1 MIKRYIKQTWAMLRQ
16 HKLFGA
22 LYIIGTAIPIALTMI
37 VITFQYIRVG
47 SIYPEEHR
55 DEVWITN
62 RAYTQ
67 SGMRWI
73 NLWVVKEWFYPMK
86 GIQAATAFR
95 NDTEAQVLLP
105 DSKASMQVLSKL
117 TDPGFFKVFDF
128 DFLAGKSF
136 TEADLANG
144 NFRAVIT
151 ASLSRRLFGTEQA
164 VGKTFAMNQI
174 RFTVA
179 GVVRD
184 VSALTPLTCAQV
196 YVPYSCFPED
206 GNAMRRDNVMGDYTV
221 CMRIPS
227 GNGAAVQANVEER
240 NRLFQQMHQIKAPN
254 YSYVQPPCPLW
265 KYNVNNQSMDQDD
278 NVSKAL
284 RLFGGLVLV
293 FLLVPALNL
302 SGMISSRMEGRL
314 PEMGIYKAFGATRR
328 YLLGQVLGENLVLT
342 LLGGLVGLLL
352 AWSVLVWGRSW
363 IYSFI
368 FPDVYL
374 LNGPDVLVTVEML
387 FSPWVFLSAF
397 LICVVLNVASALIPA
412 WNSLRSEIVYSL
424 NQKK

>member
-1 MIKRYIKQTWAMLRQ
+1 
-16 HKLFGA
+16 
-22 LYIIGTAIPIALTMI
+22 
-37 VITFQYIRVG
+37 
-47 SIYPEEHR
+47 
-55 DEVWITN
+55 
-62 RAYTQ
+62 
-67 SGMRWI
+67 
-73 NLWVVKEWFYPMK
+73 
-86 GIQAATAFR
+86 
-95 NDTEAQVLLP
+95 
-105 DSKASMQVLSKL
+105 MQVLSKL

-363 IYSFI
+363 IYGFI
-368 FPDVYL
+368 FPGIYL
-374 LNGPDVLVTVEML
+374 QNGPDVLVTAEML
-387 FSPWVFLSAF
+387 FSPWVFLFAF

>member
-22 LYIIGTAIPIALTMI
+22 LYILGTAIPIAMTMI

-62 RAYTQ
+62 RTHSQ
-67 SGMRWI
+67 STTGPI
-73 NLWVVKEWFYPMK
+73 GLWVVKEWFYPMK
-86 GIQAATAFR
+86 GVQAVTAFG
-95 NDTEAQVLLP
+95 NNGEGKVLLP
-105 DSKASMQVLSKL
+105 DSKASLQVQSKI

-128 DFLAGKSF
+128 DFLAGKPF

-164 VGKTFAMNQI
+164 VGKTFALNQI

-184 VSALTPLTCAQV
+184 VSALTPLTHAQV
-196 YVPYSCFPED
+196 YVPYSCFQKEE
-206 GNAMRRDNVMGDYTV
+206 NVMSRDNLMGPFIV

-227 GNGAAVQANVEER
+227 GGGAAVQAYIEER

-254 YSYVQPPCPLW
+254 YSYVHPPCPLW

-363 IYSFI
+363 IYNFI
-368 FPDVYL
+368 FPGIYL
-374 LNGPDVLVTVEML
+374 WNGPDVLVTVEML